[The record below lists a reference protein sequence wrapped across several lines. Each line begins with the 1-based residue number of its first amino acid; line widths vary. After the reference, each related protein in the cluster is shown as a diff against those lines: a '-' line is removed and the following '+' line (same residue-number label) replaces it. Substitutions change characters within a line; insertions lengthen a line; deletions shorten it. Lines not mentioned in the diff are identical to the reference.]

1 MHQAPTVMTADELLT
16 LHIPDKR
23 AARVRGRLVV
33 REPAGFW
40 HGDVAAR
47 VLVAI
52 SNYLEADRSSLALD
66 APRGCVVAAETGFML
81 QRNPDTVRAPDVAY
95 IRADRLPPRAHA
107 GFADFAPDLVVE
119 VLSPSDR
126 PGELLAK
133 VADWL
138 TAGTSLVW
146 VIDAER
152 RRARVYRADGS
163 DATLCAAD
171 DLDGEDV
178 LPGFRASVAALVDRR

>member
-1 MHQAPTVMTADELLT
+1 MLPAPTMMTADELLT
-16 LHIPDKR
+16 LHMPHTR
-23 AARVRGRLVV
+23 TELVRGRLVV

-52 SNYLEADRSSLALD
+52 SNYLATDRGRQPSGVA
-66 APRGCVVAAETGFML
+66 RGMVVAAETGFTL
-81 QRNPDTVRAPDVAY
+81 QRNPDTVRAPDVAF
-95 IRADRLPPRAHA
+95 IRADRLPSATHT
-107 GFADFAPDLVVE
+107 GFADFAPDLAVE

-126 PGELLAK
+126 PGEVLAK

-138 TAGTSLVW
+138 TAGTALVW
-146 VIDAER
+146 TIDPER

-163 DATLCAAD
+163 DTVLTAAD
-171 DLDGEDV
+171 RLEGEEV
-178 LPGFRASVAALVDRR
+178 LPGFSASIAALVDRP